1 MLEITDLG
9 LVKHMINLHN
19 LNNVVFRQQ
28 SDAHVISFHMRDHH
42 VVPVTV
48 DKVTAA
54 RIESE
59 LLNLGAN
66 L

>member
-1 MLEITDLG
+1 MLQITDLS
-9 LVKHMINLHN
+9 LTKHMINLSN
-19 LNNVVFRQQ
+19 LNNVVIRQQ

-42 VVPVTV
+42 VLPITV
-48 DKVTAA
+48 DQVTAE
-54 RIESE
+54 RIQSE